1 MKSLCIDIG
10 GSKCSLAILEDQKI
24 LVSKKFTSLDLNPPE
39 ILNRFSETVRSW
51 QELGLLFTA
60 CGVGFGGRFSFDEQ
74 KTIKSFH
81 KNGWQDFSFASW
93 AHDNWKVKAVAD
105 NDANVA
111 ALGEYINCSKLESP
125 FVYITLSTGVGAG
138 IIVNGTL
145 VRGLNGIAG
154 ELGHISLDPNGPV
167 CGCGS
172 VGCFER
178 CISGYWARHDFGE
191 SLDSLLL
198 NEGFYQKYIATLSR
212 GLATVINLLDPAK
225 VILGGG
231 IINFGQKLLN
241 DLNQSVK
248 NQLDRPSGWMPP
260 IDFSILG
267 DQNVLFGAEELIKR
281 EILK

>member
-1 MKSLCIDIG
+1 
-10 GSKCSLAILEDQKI
+10 
-24 LVSKKFTSLDLNPPE
+24 
-39 ILNRFSETVRSW
+39 
-51 QELGLLFTA
+51 
-60 CGVGFGGRFSFDEQ
+60 
-74 KTIKSFH
+74 
-81 KNGWQDFSFASW
+81 
-93 AHDNWKVKAVAD
+93 
-105 NDANVA
+105 
-111 ALGEYINCSKLESP
+111 
-125 FVYITLSTGVGAG
+125 
-138 IIVNGTL
+138 
-145 VRGLNGIAG
+145 
-154 ELGHISLDPNGPV
+154 
-167 CGCGS
+167 
-172 VGCFER
+172 
-178 CISGYWARHDFGE
+178 
-191 SLDSLLL
+191 LDSLLL